1 MQSKDEATSDYIYVS
16 FPNSTVDMDILINV
30 QQFID
35 NLLQYP
41 LLVILVGGG
50 VFLTFRLGFIQ
61 FRQFGHGIKVATG
74 KYDDPDDAGDVSHF
88 QALTTALSATV
99 GIGNIAGVA
108 LAIHWGGPGA
118 VFWMWVTA
126 LLGMCTKYTEV
137 TLAQRYRI
145 VDQKGSK
152 LVGTVSGGPMY
163 YIEYGLG
170 KAFKP
175 LAMLVAGA
183 LILTAFMTG
192 NAIQANT
199 VSDLMNAEF
208 AIPTWVTGGLTSAV
222 VAMVILGGI
231 SRIGRVTG
239 ILAPVMGLLY
249 VAGGV
254 VILAINYNGVFP
266 ALASI
271 FTEAFNP
278 TAGVAGTGIGIL
290 LQTILWG
297 VRRGLFSNEA
307 GQGSAPIA
315 HSAAKT
321 QEPVSEGAVALL
333 EPFID
338 TLVICTITAL
348 VVLTT
353 GVWKDKTDTELLI
366 GEGDLSY
373 VEEVGGRY
381 QSTDDVP
388 AEIVIDQ
395 GIPVPS
401 ESNGVMYAWHE
412 VPVGEFFIDEAQT
425 VPFTGIIDTQEGVA
439 IASDTTE
446 YTELYG
452 MAVENGAPMTAL
464 AFEQGLGDVGKYLVI
479 FCVFLFAI
487 STAISWSYYG
497 DRCSMY
503 LFGKSSILPYKLIFV
518 IMHFVGAVVSLNTIW
533 AIGDTALAFVTIP
546 NVLALILLSGIAKK
560 LTDDYFNAFKPGMTR
575 DEYLSVARSRAKSHK
590 SGSEV

>member
-1 MQSKDEATSDYIYVS
+1 
-16 FPNSTVDMDILINV
+16 MDILISV

-35 NLLQYP
+35 SILQYP
-41 LLVILVGGG
+41 LLIILVGGG

-74 KYDDPDDAGDVSHF
+74 KYDDPDDAGDVTHF

-118 VFWMWVTA
+118 IFWMWITA

-137 TLAQRYRI
+137 TLAQRFRI
-145 VDQKGSK
+145 VDREGSK
-152 LVGTVSGGPMY
+152 LVGTISGGPMY

-183 LILTAFMTG
+183 LLLTAFMTG

-199 VSDLMNAEF
+199 VSDLMNSEF
-208 AIPTWVTGGLTSAV
+208 SIPTWITGGLTSAV
-222 VAMVILGGI
+222 VALVILGGI
-231 SRIGRVTG
+231 TRIGRVTG
-239 ILAPVMGLLY
+239 ILAPVMGILY
-249 VAGGV
+249 VLGGV
-254 VILAINYNGVFP
+254 VILAINYNGIFP

-278 TAGVAGTGIGIL
+278 TAGVAGTGIGVI
-290 LQTILWG
+290 LQTMLWG
-297 VRRGLFSNEA
+297 IRRGLFSNEA

-338 TLVICTITAL
+338 TIVICTITAL

-353 GVWKDKTDTELLI
+353 GVWKDTTQTELLI
-366 GEGDLSY
+366 GGGDLSY
-373 VEEVGGRY
+373 VEEARGSYVPVDA
-381 QSTDDVP
+381 SDVP
-388 AEIVIDQ
+388 PELMIDGGIQVSAESG
-395 GIPVPS
+395 GI
-401 ESNGVMYAWHE
+401 MYAWHE
-412 VPVGEFFIDEAQT
+412 IPVERFFVDPEQT
-425 VPFTGIIDTQEGVA
+425 IPFTGIIDTQQGIAVSAEGEVQ
-439 IASDTTE
+439 
-446 YTELYG
+446 YTRLYG
-452 MAVENGAPMTAL
+452 MAVENGAPMTSL
-464 AFEQGLGDVGKYLVI
+464 AFEQGLGEIGKYLVI
-479 FCVFLFAI
+479 LCVFLFGI

-503 LFGKSSILPYKLIFV
+503 LFGQSSILPYKTIFV
-518 IMHFVGAVVSLNTIW
+518 VIHFLGAVAGLNTIW
-533 AIGDTALAFVTIP
+533 GIGDTALAIVTIP
-546 NVLALILLSGIAKK
+546 NVVALILLSGIAKK
-560 LTDDYFNAFKPGMTR
+560 LTDDYFGAFKPGMTR
-575 DEYLSVARSRAKSHK
+575 DEYLSVARSRAEKHQ
-590 SGSEV
+590 SGAEV

>member
-1 MQSKDEATSDYIYVS
+1 MEVFLD
-16 FPNSTVDMDILINV
+16 V
-30 QQFID
+30 QKFID
-35 NLLQYP
+35 DLLKYP
-41 LLVILVGGG
+41 LLIMLVGAGL
-50 VFLTFRLGFIQ
+50 FLTFRLGFIQ

-74 KYDDPDDAGDVSHF
+74 KYDDPNDAGDVSHF

-118 VFWMWVTA
+118 IFWMWVTA
-126 LLGMCTKYTEV
+126 VLGMCTKYTEV

-145 VDQKGSK
+145 VDKGESK
-152 LVGTVSGGPMY
+152 LVGTVAGGPMY
-163 YIEYGLG
+163 YIESGLG

-183 LILTAFMTG
+183 MILTSFMTG

-199 VSDLMNAEF
+199 VSDLMNTEF
-208 AIPTWVTGGLTSAV
+208 AIPTWITGGLTSAV
-222 VAMVILGGI
+222 VALVILGGI

-249 VAGGV
+249 VAGGI
-254 VILAINYNGVFP
+254 VILAINYDGVFP

-278 TAGVAGTGIGIL
+278 TAGVAGTGIGII

-338 TLVICTITAL
+338 TIVICTITAL

-353 GVWKDKTDTELLI
+353 GVWKDKVDSTLLM

-373 VEEVGGRY
+373 VAEIDGRY
-381 QSTDDVP
+381 QPVDSEDIPNAIT
-388 AEIVIDQ
+388 IDQ
-395 GIPVPS
+395 GTPVTDAN
-401 ESNGVMYAWHE
+401 NGVMFAWHE
-412 VPVGEFFIDEAQT
+412 VPVGQFFVDEDQT
-425 VPFTGIIDTQEGVA
+425 IPFTGIIDTQIGMAVD
-439 IASDTTE
+439 SDGQTQYE
-446 YTELYG
+446 KLYG
-452 MAVENGAPMTAL
+452 PAVENGAPMTVK
-464 AFEQGLGDVGKYLVI
+464 AFEEVLGGLGKYLVI
-479 FCVFLFAI
+479 LCVFLFAI

-503 LFGKSSILPYKLIFV
+503 LFGKSSILPYKVVFV
-518 IMHFVGAVVSLNTIW
+518 AMHFIGAVAGLNTIW
-533 AIGDTALAFVTIP
+533 GIGDTALALVTIP
-546 NVLALILLSGIAKK
+546 NVLALVLLSGIAKK

-575 DEYLSVARSRAKSHK
+575 EEYLSVARSRVEKHK
-590 SGSEV
+590 SGSEL

>member
-1 MQSKDEATSDYIYVS
+1 
-16 FPNSTVDMDILINV
+16 MDTLINI

-35 NLLQYP
+35 SILQYP
-41 LLVILVGGG
+41 LLIILVGGG
-50 VFLTFRLGFIQ
+50 LFLTFRLGFIQ

-118 VFWMWVTA
+118 VFWMWITA

-137 TLAQRYRI
+137 TLAQRYRV
-145 VDQKGSK
+145 VDKGGSK

-163 YIEYGLG
+163 YIEHGLG

-183 LILTAFMTG
+183 MILTAFMTG

-199 VSDLMNAEF
+199 VSDLMNSEF

-222 VAMVILGGI
+222 VALVILGGI
-231 SRIGRVTG
+231 TRIGRVTG
-239 ILAPVMGLLY
+239 VLAPVMGLLY
-249 VAGGV
+249 VVGGV

-278 TAGVAGTGIGIL
+278 TAGVAGTGIGII

-297 VRRGLFSNEA
+297 IRRGLFSNEA

-338 TLVICTITAL
+338 TIVICTITAL

-353 GVWKDKTDTELLI
+353 EVWKDTTDTELLV
-366 GEGDLSY
+366 GGGDLSY
-373 VEEVGGRY
+373 VEEVGGNY
-381 QSTDDVP
+381 KPVGAGGIPD
-388 AEIVIDQ
+388 EIVING
-395 GIPVPS
+395 GIPLS
-401 ESNGVMYAWHE
+401 DENGGVMYAWHE
-412 VPVGEFFIDEAQT
+412 VPVEEFFIDPEQT
-425 VPFTGIIDTQEGVA
+425 VRFTGVIDTQEGIA
-439 IASDTTE
+439 IAAEGQTE
-446 YTELYG
+446 YTRLYG
-452 MAVENGAPMTAL
+452 MAVENGAPMTSL
-464 AFEQGLGDVGKYLVI
+464 AFEQGLGSIGKYLVI
-479 FCVFLFAI
+479 LCVFLFGI

-503 LFGKSSILPYKLIFV
+503 LFGKSSILPYKMIFV
-518 IMHFVGAVVSLNTIW
+518 VMHFVGAVAGLNTIW
-533 AIGDTALAFVTIP
+533 GIGDTALAVLTIP
-546 NVLALILLSGIAKK
+546 NVLALILLSGVAKK

-575 DEYLSVARSRAKSHK
+575 DEYLSVARSRVEEHK
-590 SGSEV
+590 SGSEA

>member
-1 MQSKDEATSDYIYVS
+1 MEV
-16 FPNSTVDMDILINV
+16 FLGV

-35 NLLQYP
+35 NLIAYP
-41 LLVILVGGG
+41 LLIMLVGAGL
-50 VFLTFRLGFIQ
+50 FLTFRLGFIQ

-126 LLGMCTKYTEV
+126 VLGMCTKYTEV
-137 TLAQRYRI
+137 TLAQRYRV
-145 VDQKGSK
+145 VDQASSK
-152 LVGTVSGGPMY
+152 LIGTVSGGPMY
-163 YIEYGLG
+163 YIEQGLG

-183 LILTAFMTG
+183 MILTAFMTG

-199 VSDLMNAEF
+199 VSDLMNTEF
-208 AIPTWVTGGLTSAV
+208 AIPTWITGGFTSAV
-222 VAMVILGGI
+222 VALVILGGI

-239 ILAPVMGLLY
+239 VLAPVMGLLY
-249 VAGGV
+249 VTGGV
-254 VILAINYNGVFP
+254 IIIAMNYNGVLP
-266 ALASI
+266 AFSSI

-338 TLVICTITAL
+338 TIVICTITAL

-353 GVWKDKTDTELLI
+353 GVWKDKVDTQLSM
-366 GEGDLSY
+366 GVGDFSY
-373 VEEVGGRY
+373 VAEINGRY
-381 QSTDDVP
+381 QPVDAADVP
-388 AEIVIDQ
+388 DQLIIDQ
-395 GIPVPS
+395 GIPVTD
-401 ESNGVMYAWHE
+401 ENNGIMYAWHE
-412 VPVGEFFIDEAQT
+412 VPVDQFFVDPENS
-425 VPFTGIIDTQEGVA
+425 VPFTGVIDTQEGIA
-439 IASDTTE
+439 ISSVDQSQLDQ
-446 YTELYG
+446 LYG
-452 MAVENGAPMTAL
+452 QAVENGAPMTAL
-464 AFEQGLGDVGKYLVI
+464 AFEQGLGDIGKYLVI
-479 FCVFLFAI
+479 LCVFLFAI

-503 LFGKSSILPYKLIFV
+503 LFGTSSILPYKIVFV
-518 IMHFVGAVVSLNTIW
+518 VMHFVGAVAGLNTIW
-533 AIGDTALAFVTIP
+533 GIGDTAIALLTIP
-546 NVLALILLSGIAKK
+546 NVLALVLLSGVAKK
-560 LTDDYFNAFKPGMTR
+560 LTDDYFTAFKPGISR
-575 DEYLSVARSRAKSHK
+575 EEYLTIARSRAEKHE
-590 SGSEV
+590 SGSDL

>member
-1 MQSKDEATSDYIYVS
+1 MEVFLGI
-16 FPNSTVDMDILINV
+16 

-35 NLLQYP
+35 NLIAYP
-41 LLVILVGGG
+41 LLFILVGAGL
-50 VFLTFRLGFIQ
+50 FLTFRLGFIQ
-61 FRQFGHGIKVATG
+61 FRQFGHGLKVATG

-126 LLGMCTKYTEV
+126 VLGMCTKYTEV
-137 TLAQRYRI
+137 TLAQRYRV
-145 VDQKGSK
+145 VDQAGSK
-152 LVGTVSGGPMY
+152 LIGTVSGGPMY
-163 YIEYGLG
+163 YIEHGLG

-183 LILTAFMTG
+183 MILTAFMTG

-199 VSDLMNAEF
+199 VSDLMNTEF
-208 AIPTWVTGGLTSAV
+208 SIPTWITGGVTSTV
-222 VAMVILGGI
+222 VALVILGGI

-239 ILAPVMGLLY
+239 VLAPVMGLLY
-249 VAGGV
+249 VTGGV
-254 VILAINYNGVFP
+254 IIIAMNYNGVFP
-266 ALASI
+266 AFSSI

-353 GVWKDKTDTELLI
+353 GVWKDKVDTHLSI

-373 VEEVGGRY
+373 VAEINGRY
-381 QSTDDVP
+381 QPVDASDVP
-388 AEIVIDQ
+388 DQLIIDQ
-395 GIPVPS
+395 GIPVTDENS
-401 ESNGVMYAWHE
+401 GIMYAWHE
-412 VPVGEFFIDEAQT
+412 VPVEQFFVDSEYTI
-425 VPFTGIIDTQEGVA
+425 PFTGVIDTNEGIA
-439 IASDTTE
+439 IGSVDQIE
-446 YTELYG
+446 YDQLYG
-452 MAVENGAPMTAL
+452 QAVENGAPMTAL
-464 AFEQGLGDVGKYLVI
+464 AFEQGLGDIGKYLVI
-479 FCVFLFAI
+479 LCVFLFAI

-503 LFGKSSILPYKLIFV
+503 LFGTSSILPYKIVFV
-518 IMHFVGAVVSLNTIW
+518 VMHFVGAVAGLNTIW
-533 AIGDTALAFVTIP
+533 GIGDTAIALLTIP
-546 NVLALILLSGIAKK
+546 NVIALVLLSGVAKK

-575 DEYLSVARSRAKSHK
+575 EEYLTVARSRAEKHQ
-590 SGSEV
+590 SGSEL

>member
-1 MQSKDEATSDYIYVS
+1 MEFIVGA
-16 FPNSTVDMDILINV
+16 

-35 NLLQYP
+35 NIIAYP
-41 LLVILVGGG
+41 LLIILVGAGL
-50 VFLTFRLGFIQ
+50 FLTFRLGFIQ

-74 KYDDPDDAGDVSHF
+74 KYDDPNDAGDVTHF

-118 VFWMWVTA
+118 IFWMWITA

-137 TLAQRYRI
+137 TLAQRYRV
-145 VDQKGSK
+145 VDADGSK
-152 LVGTVSGGPMY
+152 LVGTISGGPMY
-163 YIEYGLG
+163 YIEQGLG

-175 LAMLVAGA
+175 LAMFVAAA
-183 LILTAFMTG
+183 LILSSFMSG

-208 AIPTWVTGGLTSAV
+208 LIPTWLTGGVTSAV
-222 VAMVILGGI
+222 VALVILGGI

-239 ILAPVMGLLY
+239 VLAPVMGLLY
-249 VAGGV
+249 VIGGV
-254 VILAINYNGVFP
+254 VILAINYNGIFP

-338 TLVICTITAL
+338 TIVICTITAL

-353 GVWKDKTDTELLI
+353 GVWKTPVETNLLM

-373 VEEVGGRY
+373 VAEIGERY
-381 QSTDDVP
+381 QAVDPSDIPD
-388 AEIVIDQ
+388 EIIIEQ
-395 GIPVPS
+395 GIPVT
-401 ESNGVMYAWHE
+401 EENNGIMYAWHE
-412 VPVGEFFIDEAQT
+412 VPVSQFFVDSKQSI
-425 VPFTGIIDTQEGVA
+425 PFTGIINTQVGVA
-439 IASDTTE
+439 IAAVDQTE
-446 YTELYG
+446 YESLYG
-452 MAVENGAPMTAL
+452 PAVENGAPMTAL
-464 AFEQGLGDVGKYLVI
+464 AFEQGLGDLGKYLVI
-479 FCVFLFAI
+479 LCVFLFAI

-503 LFGKSSILPYKLIFV
+503 LFGKSSILPFKVIFV
-518 IMHFVGAVVSLNTIW
+518 AMHFVGAVTSLNTIW
-533 AIGDTALAFVTIP
+533 GIGDTAIALLTIP
-546 NVLALILLSGIAKK
+546 NVVALVLLSGIAKK
-560 LTDDYFNAFKPGMTR
+560 LTDDYFNAFKPKITR
-575 DEYLSVARSRAKSHK
+575 EEYLKVARSRSDSHT
-590 SGSEV
+590 SGSEI

>member
-1 MQSKDEATSDYIYVS
+1 MEV
-16 FPNSTVDMDILINV
+16 FLGV

-35 NLLQYP
+35 NLLAYP
-41 LLVILVGGG
+41 LLVMLVGTGL
-50 VFLTFRLGFIQ
+50 FLTFRLGFIQ

-74 KYDDPDDAGDVSHF
+74 KYDDPEDAGDVSHF

-118 VFWMWVTA
+118 IFWMWITA

-137 TLAQRYRI
+137 TLAQRYR
-145 VDQKGSK
+145 VVNKDGSK

-170 KAFKP
+170 KSFKP

-183 LILTAFMTG
+183 MILTAFMTG

-199 VSDLMNAEF
+199 VSDLMNTEF

-222 VAMVILGGI
+222 VALVILGGI

-249 VAGGV
+249 VFGGV

-297 VRRGLFSNEA
+297 IRRGLFSNEA

-338 TLVICTITAL
+338 TIVICTITAL

-353 GVWKDKTDTELLI
+353 GVWKDTVNTELLM
-366 GEGDLSY
+366 GDGDLSY
-373 VEEVGGRY
+373 TEEVDGRY
-381 QSTDDVP
+381 QSVTGDIP
-388 AEIVIDQ
+388 AELRIDQ
-395 GIPVPS
+395 GIPVT
-401 ESNGVMYAWHE
+401 EENAGVMYSWHE
-412 VPVGEFFIDEAQT
+412 VPVEQFFIDRDQT
-425 VPFTGIIDTQEGVA
+425 MPFTGVIDTKDGVA
-439 IASDTTE
+439 ISALNQTQ
-446 YTELYG
+446 YKQLYG
-452 MAVENGAPMTAL
+452 PAVENGAPMTAL
-464 AFEQGLGDVGKYLVI
+464 AFEQGLGDIGKYLVI
-479 FCVFLFAI
+479 LCVFLFAI

-503 LFGKSSILPYKLIFV
+503 LFGKSSILPYKIVFV
-518 IMHFVGAVVSLNTIW
+518 ILHFVGAVAGLNTIW
-533 AIGDTALAFVTIP
+533 GIGDTAIAILTIP
-546 NVLALILLSGIAKK
+546 NVLALVMLSGIAKK
-560 LTDDYFNAFKPGMTR
+560 LTDDYFSAFKPGMTR
-575 DEYLSVARSRAKSHK
+575 EEYLSVARDRVEKHK
-590 SGSEV
+590 SGAEL

>member
-1 MQSKDEATSDYIYVS
+1 MEV
-16 FPNSTVDMDILINV
+16 FLGV

-35 NLLQYP
+35 NLIAYP
-41 LLVILVGGG
+41 LLIMLVGAGL
-50 VFLTFRLGFIQ
+50 FLTFRLGFIQ

-74 KYDDPDDAGDVSHF
+74 KYDDPDDEGDVSHF

-126 LLGMCTKYTEV
+126 VLGMCTKYTEV
-137 TLAQRYRI
+137 TLAQRYRV
-145 VDQKGSK
+145 VDQASSK
-152 LVGTVSGGPMY
+152 LIGTVSGGPMY
-163 YIEYGLG
+163 YIEHGLG

-183 LILTAFMTG
+183 MILTAFMTG

-199 VSDLMNAEF
+199 VSDLMNSEF
-208 AIPTWVTGGLTSAV
+208 SIPTWITGGVTSTV
-222 VAMVILGGI
+222 VALVILGGI
-231 SRIGRVTG
+231 TRIGRVTG
-239 ILAPVMGLLY
+239 VLAPVMGLLY
-249 VAGGV
+249 VTGGV
-254 VILAINYNGVFP
+254 IIIAINYNGVFP
-266 ALASI
+266 ALSSI

-338 TLVICTITAL
+338 TIVICTITAL

-353 GVWKDKTDTELLI
+353 GVWKDKVDTQLSM
-366 GEGDLSY
+366 GVGDFSY
-373 VEEVGGRY
+373 VAEINGRY
-381 QSTDDVP
+381 QPVDASAVP
-388 AEIVIDQ
+388 DQLIIDQ
-395 GIPVPS
+395 GIPVTDENS
-401 ESNGVMYAWHE
+401 GIMYAWHE
-412 VPVGEFFIDEAQT
+412 VPVDQFFVDAENA
-425 VPFTGIIDTQEGVA
+425 VPFTGVIDTKEGVA
-439 IASDTTE
+439 ISSIDQSQLDQ
-446 YTELYG
+446 LYG
-452 MAVENGAPMTAL
+452 QAVENGAPMTAL
-464 AFEQGLGDVGKYLVI
+464 AFEQGLGDIGKYLVI
-479 FCVFLFAI
+479 LCVFLFAI

-503 LFGKSSILPYKLIFV
+503 LFGTSSILPYKIVFV
-518 IMHFVGAVVSLNTIW
+518 VMHFVGAVAGLNTIW
-533 AIGDTALAFVTIP
+533 GIGDTAIALLTIP
-546 NVLALILLSGIAKK
+546 NVLALVLLSGVAKK
-560 LTDDYFNAFKPGMTR
+560 LTDDYFNAFKPGVSR
-575 DEYLSVARSRAKSHK
+575 EEYLKIARSRAEKHQ
-590 SGSEV
+590 SGSEL

>member
-1 MQSKDEATSDYIYVS
+1 ME
-16 FPNSTVDMDILINV
+16 ILIEI
-30 QQFID
+30 QQYID
-35 NLLQYP
+35 GILAYP
-41 LLVILVGGG
+41 LLIMLVGTGL
-50 VFLTFRLGFIQ
+50 FLTFRLGFIQ
-61 FRQFGHGIKVATG
+61 FRQFGHGVKVAMG

-118 VFWMWVTA
+118 VFWMWMTA

-137 TLAQRYRI
+137 TLAQRYRV
-145 VDQKGSK
+145 VDKSNSK

-170 KAFKP
+170 KSFKP

-183 LILTAFMTG
+183 MILVAFMTG

-199 VSDLMNAEF
+199 VADLMNAEF
-208 AIPTWVTGGLTSAV
+208 AIPKWITGGLTSV
-222 VAMVILGGI
+222 VIALVILGGI

-249 VAGGV
+249 VVGGV
-254 VILAINYNGVFP
+254 IILAINYNGVFP
-266 ALASI
+266 ALTSI

-290 LQTILWG
+290 IQTILWG

-338 TLVICTITAL
+338 TIVICTITAL

-353 GVWKDKTDTELLI
+353 GVWKNAVPTELTL

-373 VEEVGGRY
+373 VEKEDGRY
-381 QSTDDVP
+381 QPVDVP
-388 AEIVIDQ
+388 DQIRIDQ
-395 GIPVPS
+395 GVPDS
-401 ESNGVMYAWHE
+401 SGVQFAWHE
-412 VPVGEFFIDEAQT
+412 VPVGKFFIDSEQT
-425 VPFTGIIDTQEGVA
+425 SPFTGIIDPQEGKAVA
-439 IASDTTE
+439 DVDQQE

-464 AFEQGLGDVGKYLVI
+464 AFEQGLGHTGKYLVI
-479 FCVFLFAI
+479 LCVFLFAV

-503 LFGKSSILPYKLIFV
+503 LFGTQSILPYKLVFV
-518 IMHFVGAVVSLNTIW
+518 GMHFVGAVAGLNTIW
-533 AIGDTALAFVTIP
+533 GIGDTAIAVLTIP

-575 DEYLSVARSRAKSHK
+575 KEYLDVARTRKQSRQT
-590 SGSEV
+590 GSEV

>member
-1 MQSKDEATSDYIYVS
+1 MEVFVS
-16 FPNSTVDMDILINV
+16 V

-35 NLLQYP
+35 NILAYP
-41 LLVILVGGG
+41 LLIMLVGTG
-50 VFLTFRLGFIQ
+50 VFLTIRLGFIQ
-61 FRQFGHGIKVATG
+61 FRQFGHGVKVATG

-118 VFWMWVTA
+118 IFWMWITA

-137 TLAQRYRI
+137 TLAQRYRV
-145 VDQKGSK
+145 VDKSGSK

-163 YIEYGLG
+163 YIEHGLG

-183 LILTAFMTG
+183 MILVAFMTG

-199 VSDLMNAEF
+199 VSDLMNSEF
-208 AIPTWVTGGLTSAV
+208 GISTWITGSLTATV
-222 VAMVILGGI
+222 VALVILGGI

-239 ILAPVMGLLY
+239 VLAPVMGLLY

-254 VILAINYNGVFP
+254 IILAINYDGVFP

-278 TAGVAGTGIGIL
+278 TAGVAGTGIGL
-290 LQTILWG
+290 LIQTILWG
-297 VRRGLFSNEA
+297 IRRGLFSNEA

-338 TLVICTITAL
+338 TIVICTITAL

-353 GVWKDKTDTELLI
+353 GVWKSPTETALTL

-381 QSTDDVP
+381 QPAGSGDIP
-388 AEIVIDQ
+388 AELMIDQ
-395 GIPVPS
+395 GAPIPGAS
-401 ESNGVMYAWHE
+401 DGVMFAWHE
-412 VPVGEFFIDEAQT
+412 VPVEMFFTDEEQT
-425 VPFTGIIDTQEGVA
+425 MPFTGRIDTEAGIA
-439 IASDTTE
+439 IAEGDGTE
-446 YTELYG
+446 YSTLYG
-452 MAVENGAPMTAL
+452 PAVENGAPMTAL
-464 AFEQGLGDVGKYLVI
+464 AFQEGLGDIGKYLVI
-479 FCVFLFAI
+479 LCVFLFAI

-503 LFGKSSILPYKLIFV
+503 LFGKSSILPYKLVFV
-518 IMHFVGAVVSLNTIW
+518 VMHFVGAVAGLNTIW
-533 AIGDTALAFVTIP
+533 GIGDTAIALLTIP
-546 NVLALILLSGIAKK
+546 NVVALLLLSGIAKK

-575 DEYLSVARSRAKSHK
+575 DEYLSVARSRVKKHE
-590 SGSEV
+590 SGSDV

>member
-1 MQSKDEATSDYIYVS
+1 MEV
-16 FPNSTVDMDILINV
+16 FLGV

-35 NLLQYP
+35 NLIAYP
-41 LLVILVGGG
+41 LLIMLVGAGL
-50 VFLTFRLGFIQ
+50 FLTFRLGFIQ

-74 KYDDPDDAGDVSHF
+74 KYDDPDDEGDVSHF

-126 LLGMCTKYTEV
+126 VLGMCTKYTEV
-137 TLAQRYRI
+137 TLAQRYRV
-145 VDQKGSK
+145 VDQASSK
-152 LVGTVSGGPMY
+152 LIGTVSGGPMY
-163 YIEYGLG
+163 YIEHGLG

-183 LILTAFMTG
+183 MILTAFMTG

-199 VSDLMNAEF
+199 VSDLMNSEF
-208 AIPTWVTGGLTSAV
+208 SIPTWITGGVTSTV
-222 VAMVILGGI
+222 VALVILGGI
-231 SRIGRVTG
+231 TRIGRVTG
-239 ILAPVMGLLY
+239 VLAPVMGLLY
-249 VAGGV
+249 VTGGV
-254 VILAINYNGVFP
+254 IIIAINYNGVFP
-266 ALASI
+266 ALSSI

-338 TLVICTITAL
+338 TIVICTITAL

-353 GVWKDKTDTELLI
+353 GVWKDKVDTQLSM
-366 GEGDLSY
+366 GVGDFSY
-373 VEEVGGRY
+373 VAEINGRY
-381 QSTDDVP
+381 QPVDASAVP
-388 AEIVIDQ
+388 DQLIIDQ
-395 GIPVPS
+395 GIPVTDENS
-401 ESNGVMYAWHE
+401 GIMYAWHE
-412 VPVGEFFIDEAQT
+412 VPVDQFFVDAENA
-425 VPFTGIIDTQEGVA
+425 VPFTGVIDTKEGVA
-439 IASDTTE
+439 ISSIDQSQLDQ
-446 YTELYG
+446 LYG
-452 MAVENGAPMTAL
+452 QAVENGAPMTAL
-464 AFEQGLGDVGKYLVI
+464 AFEQGLGDIGKYLVI
-479 FCVFLFAI
+479 LCVFLFAI

-503 LFGKSSILPYKLIFV
+503 LFGTSSILPYKIVFV
-518 IMHFVGAVVSLNTIW
+518 VMHFVGAVAGLNTIW
-533 AIGDTALAFVTIP
+533 GIGDTAIALLTIP
-546 NVLALILLSGIAKK
+546 NVLALVLLSGVAKK
-560 LTDDYFNAFKPGMTR
+560 LTDDYFNAFKPGVSR
-575 DEYLSVARSRAKSHK
+575 EEYLTIARSRAEKHQ
-590 SGSEV
+590 SGSEL

>member
-1 MQSKDEATSDYIYVS
+1 ME
-16 FPNSTVDMDILINV
+16 FILGA

-35 NLLQYP
+35 NIIAYP
-41 LLVILVGGG
+41 LLIILVGAGL
-50 VFLTFRLGFIQ
+50 FLTFRLGFIQ

-74 KYDDPDDAGDVSHF
+74 KYDDPDDAGDVTHF

-118 VFWMWVTA
+118 IFWMWMTA

-137 TLAQRYRI
+137 TLAQRYRV
-145 VDQKGSK
+145 VDTDGSR

-163 YIEYGLG
+163 YIEQGLG

-175 LAMLVAGA
+175 LAMFVAAA
-183 LILTAFMTG
+183 LILSSFMSG

-208 AIPTWVTGGLTSAV
+208 LIPTWLTGGVTSAV
-222 VAMVILGGI
+222 VALVILGGI

-239 ILAPVMGLLY
+239 VLAPVMGLLY
-249 VAGGV
+249 VIGGV

-338 TLVICTITAL
+338 TIVICTITAL

-353 GVWKDKTDTELLI
+353 GVWKNPVETQLLM

-373 VEEVGGRY
+373 VAEIDGRY
-381 QSTDDVP
+381 QAVGAGDIP
-388 AEIVIDQ
+388 EEIIIDQ
-395 GIPVPS
+395 GIPATS
-401 ESNGVMYAWHE
+401 ENNGIMYAWHE
-412 VPVGEFFIDEAQT
+412 VPVSQFFSDSNHSM
-425 VPFTGIIDTQEGVA
+425 PFTGIINTQDGVA
-439 IASDTTE
+439 ISAIDQMQLDV
-446 YTELYG
+446 LYG
-452 MAVENGAPMTAL
+452 PAVENGAPMTAL
-464 AFEQGLGDVGKYLVI
+464 AFEQGLGDIGKYLVI
-479 FCVFLFAI
+479 LCVFLFAI

-503 LFGKSSILPYKLIFV
+503 LFGKSSILPFKIVFV
-518 IMHFVGAVVSLNTIW
+518 VMHFIGAVTSLNTIW
-533 AIGDTALAFVTIP
+533 GIGDTAIALLTIP
-546 NVLALILLSGIAKK
+546 NVVALVLLSGIAKK

-575 DEYLSVARSRAKSHK
+575 DEYLTVARSRVDKHA
-590 SGSEV
+590 SGSEL

>member
-1 MQSKDEATSDYIYVS
+1 MEVL
-16 FPNSTVDMDILINV
+16 VGV

-35 NLLQYP
+35 NLLAYP
-41 LLVILVGGG
+41 LLIMLVGTGI
-50 VFLTFRLGFIQ
+50 FLTFRLGFVQ
-61 FRQFGHGIKVATG
+61 FRRFGHGIKVATG

-118 VFWMWVTA
+118 IFWMWITA

-137 TLAQRYRI
+137 TLAQRYRV
-145 VDQKGSK
+145 VDREGSK

-183 LILTAFMTG
+183 MILVAFMTG

-199 VSDLMNAEF
+199 VSDLMNSEF
-208 AIPTWVTGGLTSAV
+208 GISTWITGGLTSAV
-222 VAMVILGGI
+222 VALVILGGI

-249 VAGGV
+249 VAGGL
-254 VILAINYNGVFP
+254 VILAINYNGVVP
-266 ALASI
+266 AMQSI

-290 LQTILWG
+290 IQTILWG
-297 VRRGLFSNEA
+297 IRRGLFSNEA

-338 TLVICTITAL
+338 TIVICTITAL

-353 GVWKDKTDTELLI
+353 GVWKDTVGTTLTL

-373 VEEVGGRY
+373 VSEIDGRN
-381 QSTDDVP
+381 QPVDSEDVP
-388 AEIVIDQ
+388 LELTIQ
-395 GIPVPS
+395 EGNPVPS
-401 ESNGVMYAWHE
+401 ESNGVWFAWHE
-412 VPVGEFFIDEAQT
+412 VAVQAFYVDKEQT
-425 VPFTGIIDTQEGVA
+425 IPFTGIIKTQEGVA
-439 IASDTTE
+439 VAELDQTQYTT
-446 YTELYG
+446 LYG
-452 MAVENGAPMTAL
+452 PAVENGAPMTAL
-464 AFEQGLGDVGKYLVI
+464 AFEEGLGALGKYLVI
-479 FCVFLFAI
+479 LCVFLFAI

-503 LFGKSSILPYKLIFV
+503 LFGKASILPYKLVFV
-518 IMHFVGAVVSLNTIW
+518 VMHFVGAVAGLNTIW
-533 AIGDTALAFVTIP
+533 GIGDTAIALLTIP

-560 LTDDYFNAFKPGMTR
+560 LTDDYFNAFKPNMTR
-575 DEYLSVARSRAKSHK
+575 DEYLTVARSRAAKHN

>member
-1 MQSKDEATSDYIYVS
+1 MEVFIE
-16 FPNSTVDMDILINV
+16 I

-35 NLLQYP
+35 NILAYP
-41 LLVILVGGG
+41 LLIMLVGTGL
-50 VFLTFRLGFIQ
+50 FLTFRLGFIQ
-61 FRQFGHGIKVATG
+61 FRQFGHGVKVATG
-74 KYDDPDDAGDVSHF
+74 KYDDPNDAGDVSHF

-118 VFWMWVTA
+118 VFWMWMTA
-126 LLGMCTKYTEV
+126 ILGMCTKYTEV
-137 TLAQRYRI
+137 TLAQRYRV
-145 VDQKGSK
+145 VDKSGSK
-152 LVGTVSGGPMY
+152 LIGTVSGGPMY

-170 KAFKP
+170 KSFKP

-183 LILTAFMTG
+183 MILVAFMTG

-199 VSDLMNAEF
+199 VADLMNAEF
-208 AIPTWVTGGLTSAV
+208 QIPKWVTGGLTSAV
-222 VAMVILGGI
+222 IALVILGGI

-290 LQTILWG
+290 IQTILWG

-338 TLVICTITAL
+338 TIVICTITAL

-353 GVWKDKTDTELLI
+353 GVWKTPVPTTLTL
-366 GEGDLSY
+366 GEGDISY
-373 VEEVGGRY
+373 VQEKNGRY
-381 QSTDDVP
+381 QS
-388 AEIVIDQ
+388 AEITTAGSETELHTVAGWDGRIRIDQ
-395 GIPVPS
+395 GYPDS
-401 ESNGVMYAWHE
+401 SGVQLAWHE
-412 VPVGEFFIDEAQT
+412 VPVQKFFVDPERTQ
-425 VPFTGIIDTQEGVA
+425 PFTGIIETQKG
-439 IASDTTE
+439 IAVGGLEDYTT
-446 YTELYG
+446 LYG

-464 AFEQGLGDVGKYLVI
+464 AFEQGLGDIGKYLVI
-479 FCVFLFAI
+479 LCVFLFAV

-503 LFGKSSILPYKLIFV
+503 LFGKPSILPYKLVFV
-518 IMHFVGAVVSLNTIW
+518 IMHFVGAVAGLNMIW
-533 AIGDTALAFVTIP
+533 GIGDTAIAVLTIP

-560 LTDDYFNAFKPGMTR
+560 LTDDYFNAFKPDMTR
-575 DEYLSVARSRAKSHK
+575 EEYLEVARARKQRHTT
-590 SGSEV
+590 GSEV